1 MRYDTTLKT
10 LFLAPPPHLLQLLV
24 GGQAHTM
31 LTVEYPT
38 VQMRRPDLVVR
49 LTDGRLYH
57 LELQSTNDPAMPWR
71 MLEYFSLLCQY
82 YGQPPLQQVLYV
94 GEALLTMPARLEY
107 PTLAFQYEL
116 IDIRTLDGATL
127 LTSPSLEDNLLALLC
142 RLPNPRG
149 AIQHLLA
156 RIASLVGTARAD
168 ALAKLVILA
177 GLRRLHPLVREEM
190 QQMPITINIQENP
203 FLQEIFEEGKQE
215 GRQAGRQEGRQEEA
229 AVLLGRLLERRF
241 GPLPP
246 WAQQLLAAADIASLE
261 TWGLRLL
268 EATSLEEVLRTA

>member
-10 LFLAPPPHLLQLLV
+10 LFLAPPPQLLQLLV
-24 GGQAHTM
+24 GGRADTM

-71 MLEYFSLLCQY
+71 MLEYFGLLCQY

-127 LTSPSLEDNLLALLC
+127 LASPSLEAKLLALLC

-149 AIQHLLA
+149 AVQRLLA

-215 GRQAGRQEGRQEEA
+215 GRQEGRKEEA

-246 WAQQLLAAADIASLE
+246 WAQQQLAAADLASLE

-268 EATSLEEVLRTA
+268 AATSLEEVLQTA